1 MKYWLTVTAP
11 CDMVSNTTPDIWFN
25 ASSQLFNLNHCVH
38 SNVGYDQPVTDRHH
52 YHTRPE
58 ALVAQQGLQRLV
70 TKAATSIQ
78 INNSWCCAVVG
89 FLVFLLCLY
98 PRAKK
103 SVYIIKKTSMYI
115 SHIIICESILH
126 QIAKYI
132 AFPAHV
138 FLAGADWYKRQ
149 CLTATKVASMCPTDA
164 YTNMLSKKNM
174 KILVLIF
181 FSIWKQLMPRE
192 AKDGPSRMKQLDVV
206 ILTSM
211 SKQTDSFFSTED
223 GTGYGYGW
231 KVLEK
236 KHDQTTPY
244 PCLISTNHVGVQFL
258 CFLFVKSSSS
268 SSFHCKLGLL
278 TELGNA
284 LNEWCGHVFVIPPEL
299 RPLSG
304 AIRSH
309 SKAMDRRTY

>member
-1 MKYWLTVTAP
+1 
-11 CDMVSNTTPDIWFN
+11 
-25 ASSQLFNLNHCVH
+25 
-38 SNVGYDQPVTDRHH
+38 
-52 YHTRPE
+52 
-58 ALVAQQGLQRLV
+58 
-70 TKAATSIQ
+70 
-78 INNSWCCAVVG
+78 
-89 FLVFLLCLY
+89 
-98 PRAKK
+98 
-103 SVYIIKKTSMYI
+103 MYI